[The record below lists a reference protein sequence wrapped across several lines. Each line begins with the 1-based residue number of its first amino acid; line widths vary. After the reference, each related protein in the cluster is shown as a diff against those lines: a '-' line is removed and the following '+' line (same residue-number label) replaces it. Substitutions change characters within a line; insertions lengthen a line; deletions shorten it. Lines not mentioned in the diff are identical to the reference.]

1 MMPNAAATGPS
12 PSRGLVL
19 VTTGLLVQ
27 LEEDEILSVLGHELG
42 HLQGRDPLVLFSI
55 ISLEFILRF
64 TLFLPIVLINP
75 LIYIILAF
83 MVIFFIG
90 KFFEAR
96 ADLVSAMKIG
106 QPEVLAS
113 ALRKIGYSRLQ
124 MERSSPTRIPS
135 WLSFDTHP
143 PIYFRVDRL
152 EGMKTIPHVKN
163 PLLQS
168 IKDVFGGF
176 LGSFRRN

>member
-1 MMPNAAATGPS
+1 
-12 PSRGLVL
+12 
-19 VTTGLLVQ
+19 
-27 LEEDEILSVLGHELG
+27 
-42 HLQGRDPLVLFSI
+42 LVLFTL
-55 ISLEFILRF
+55 ISVEFILRF

-75 LIYIILAF
+75 LVYIIIAF
-83 MVIFFIG
+83 LVIFFVG
-90 KFFEAR
+90 KFFETR

-113 ALRKIGYSRLQ
+113 ALRKIWYAKLQ

-135 WLSFDTHP
+135 WLSFYTHP

-152 EGMKTIPHVKN
+152 EKMKKAPQVKH

-168 IKDVFGGF
+168 IKDVFHGF
-176 LGSFRRN
+176 LGSFLGN